1 MTKRIHGRSRPGRI
15 RGAPLTDAEEG
26 EKKRRDRGGDPGSP
40 ERGEFIGEEFLHD
53 MYTKKRVIN
62 LIIGPALFILISTC
76 CTGALT
82 VPGAKAT
89 GVAAWMIYWWVTAP
103 IGLTATAILPII
115 TNAFLQQVPQA
126 NVISQYAC
134 ENILLI
140 AGSTMLTAPWAT
152 IGLDRRIALKA
163 LSIIGPSMKSQV
175 IVWTVVTTALSTVLP
190 NIVVVS
196 LLCPIAVAMIKAAGF
211 DDIKTSEPGQI
222 ILLAIAYAVSVGGM
236 GTPMGGAMNVTSI
249 SALQDYLG
257 IEFMYIDW
265 IKRVIP
271 FLILLTI
278 LGIAMV
284 MFMPMKIKRLEGTRE
299 FFQEQYAALGPVK
312 KSEVFSLSMFILALV
327 GSLTRTWW
335 SGLLPGLVPAY
346 LFITLGFI
354 GFFVGFKGLGFA
366 LTWERTQA
374 AMPWGSMI
382 LFASGLALGQM
393 LTGSGASEAMGQL
406 MMQFNLDGG
415 LTTIIILVVFS
426 RLISEVTNGTTAAAL
441 TCPIIFAFTAELG
454 VNPIPYWFINI
465 MAYNAEY
472 MLPLSVRTVNVAY
485 GMSPQLL
492 MKNGW
497 WQCIINMVATVI
509 IGYLS
514 MQFWPG
520 FGDLVNYTWTG

>member
-1 MTKRIHGRSRPGRI
+1 
-15 RGAPLTDAEEG
+15 
-26 EKKRRDRGGDPGSP
+26 
-40 ERGEFIGEEFLHD
+40 

-115 TNAFLQQVPQA
+115 TNAFLQLVPQA

-509 IGYLS
+509 IGYLA

>member
-1 MTKRIHGRSRPGRI
+1 
-15 RGAPLTDAEEG
+15 
-26 EKKRRDRGGDPGSP
+26 
-40 ERGEFIGEEFLHD
+40 

-62 LIIGPALFILISTC
+62 LIIGPALFVLISFG

-103 IGLTATAILPII
+103 VDLTATAILPII
-115 TNAFLQQVPQA
+115 TNAFLELVPM
-126 NVISQYAC
+126 NDVISQYAC
-134 ENILLI
+134 QNILLI
-140 AGSTMLTAPWAT
+140 AGSTMLTAPWAV

-196 LLCPIAVAMIKAAGF
+196 LLCPIAVAMIHAAGF
-211 DDIKTSEPGQI
+211 EDIKTSEPGQI

-271 FLILLTI
+271 FLIVLTI
-278 LGIAMV
+278 LGIVMV
-284 MFMPMKIKRLEGTRE
+284 MFMPMKIKHLDGTKE
-299 FFQEQYAALGPVK
+299 FFREQYAALGPIK
-312 KSEVFSLSMFILALV
+312 KSEIFSLTLFCLALI

-335 SGLLPGLVPAY
+335 SHILPGLVPAY

-366 LTWERTQA
+366 LTWKRVED
-374 AMPWGSMI
+374 AMPWGAMI
-382 LFASGLALGQM
+382 LFASGLALGKM
-393 LTGSGASEAMGQL
+393 LTGSGASTAMGQL
-406 MMQFNLDGG
+406 LLKLNLDGG
-415 LTTIIILVVFS
+415 LTTVILLVVFT

-441 TCPIIFAFTAELG
+441 TCPIIFAFTSELG
-454 VNPIPYWFINI
+454 INPIPYWFVNI

-472 MLPLSVRTVNVAY
+472 MLPLSVRTVNVAH
-485 GMSPQLL
+485 GMDPHLL

-497 WQCIINMVATVI
+497 WQCIVNMAATVV
-509 IGYLS
+509 IGYLAIK
-514 MQFWPG
+514 FWPG
-520 FGDLVNYTWTG
+520 FGDLVNYTFTG

>member
-1 MTKRIHGRSRPGRI
+1 
-15 RGAPLTDAEEG
+15 
-26 EKKRRDRGGDPGSP
+26 
-40 ERGEFIGEEFLHD
+40 
-53 MYTKKRVIN
+53 MYTKKKVIN
-62 LIIGPALFILISTC
+62 IIIGPLLFILISTC
-76 CTGALT
+76 LTGPLT
-82 VPGAKAT
+82 VDGAKAT
-89 GVAAWMIYWWVTAP
+89 GVAAWMIYWWVTSP
-103 IGLTATAILPII
+103 INLVATAILPII
-115 TNAFLQQVPQA
+115 TNAFLGLVPQA
-126 NVISQYAC
+126 DVISQFAS

-152 IGLDRRIALKA
+152 IGLDRRIALKS

-196 LLCPIAVAMIKAAGF
+196 LLCPIAVAMIRAAGF

-236 GTPMGGAMNVTSI
+236 GTPMGGAMNVTAI
-249 SALQDYLG
+249 SALQDYFG
-257 IEFMYIDW
+257 IEFMYVDW

-271 FLILLTI
+271 FLIILTI
-278 LGIAMV
+278 LGCVMV
-284 MFMPMKIKRLEGTRE
+284 MFMPMKIKRLEGTKE
-299 FFQEQYAALGPVK
+299 FFREQYAALGPMK
-312 KSEVFSLSMFILALV
+312 KSEIFSLTMFILALV

-354 GFFVGFKGLGFA
+354 GFFVCFKGLGFA
-366 LTWERTQA
+366 LTWERTQES
-374 AMPWGSMI
+374 MPWGSMI
-382 LFASGLALGQM
+382 LFASGLALGKM

-406 MMQFNLDGG
+406 IVKMNLDGG

-454 VNPIPYWFINI
+454 INPIPYWFINI

-497 WQCIINMVATVI
+497 WQCLINIVVTVA
-509 IGYLS
+509 IGYAC
-514 MQFWPG
+514 MKFWPG
-520 FGDLVNYTWTG
+520 FGDLVNFTWSA